1 MQDDYTPFD
10 LQFRSRLK
18 DAEEP
23 VSPRVWDAVSARLDR
38 LDARRRAFRR
48 WRNAGLAVAAA
59 AAVALG
65 VFFAGNM
72 GNSDTTILTNNN
84 QVAVAERPEP
94 LVRDASP
101 AAILAAVEPP
111 KAPAAPRVAASSAPK
126 ELVSPAALEEVSA
139 APEDS
144 FASRGMTG
152 DAPADK
158 AARQAET
165 TADRQ
170 KDLTA
175 PPAAVREAEEDPWH
189 ALMQEEASAG
199 RGISLSL
206 GGDLQTN
213 GNPASGFRGM
223 RRSSQAGPTTGITE
237 ISSESVY
244 AAPLSFGIG
253 LRYDFNER
261 WAIGTGLTWSILGR
275 SFSGIY
281 KEVDAGGITTQ
292 SVSSDHIYNTQHYL
306 GIPVNV
312 YFNIVNNPSL
322 RFYTYAG
329 GSFEKNLL
337 NRYTINATGGPV
349 YYRESV
355 DGIQISA
362 GIGLGVEFMFSRF
375 VGIYVDPSLRYY
387 FNCYQ
392 PKSIRTQ
399 QPLMLNLEAGLR
411 FNFGR

>member
-10 LQFRSRLK
+10 LQVRSTLK

-23 VSPRVWDAVSARLDR
+23 VSPRVWNAVSARLDR
-38 LDARRRAFRR
+38 LDARKRAFRR
-48 WRNAGLAVAAA
+48 WRNAGIAVAAA

-65 VFFAGNM
+65 VFFAGNT

-94 LVRDASP
+94 IVRDASP
-101 AAILAAVEPP
+101 AAILAAVEPS

-139 APEDS
+139 ASEDS

-158 AARQAET
+158 AARQAEA

-170 KDLTA
+170 KDLPA
-175 PPAAVREAEEDPWH
+175 PPAAVREAEEDPWR

-199 RGISLSL
+199 RGTSLSL

-213 GNPASGFRGM
+213 GNPAPGFRGM
-223 RRSSQAGPTTGITE
+223 RRSAQTGPTTGISE
-237 ISSESVY
+237 VSSESVY
-244 AAPLSFGIG
+244 SAPVSFGIG

-281 KEVDAGGITTQ
+281 NEVDAGGILTK
-292 SVSSDHIYNTQHYL
+292 SVASDRIYNTQHYL

-312 YFNIVNNPSL
+312 YFNIVNNPNL

-362 GIGLGVEFMFSRF
+362 GLGLGVEFMFSRF

>member
-10 LQFRSRLK
+10 LQVRSTLK

-23 VSPRVWDAVSARLDR
+23 VSPRVWNAVSARLDR
-38 LDARRRAFRR
+38 LDARKRAFRR
-48 WRNAGLAVAAA
+48 WRNAGIAVAAA

-65 VFFAGNM
+65 VFFAGNT

-94 LVRDASP
+94 IVRDASP
-101 AAILAAVEPP
+101 AAILAAVEQP
-111 KAPAAPRVAASSAPK
+111 KTAVAPRLKSPAAPK
-126 ELVSPAALEEVSA
+126 EVVSPAALEQQAGATEPETVSVPVTEEPETVVETPAEEVT
-139 APEDS
+139 ETVRTETVD
-144 FASRGMTG
+144 REG
-152 DAPADK
+152 DAAK
-158 AARQAET
+158 LR
-165 TADRQ
+165 
-170 KDLTA
+170 
-175 PPAAVREAEEDPWH
+175 
-189 ALMQEEASAG
+189 ALMQEDRNSLS
-199 RGISLSL
+199 RGTSVSL

-213 GNPASGFRGM
+213 GNPAPGFRGM
-223 RRSSQAGPTTGITE
+223 RRSAQTGPTTGISE
-237 ISSESVY
+237 VSSESVY
-244 AAPLSFGIG
+244 SAPVSFGIG

-281 KEVDAGGITTQ
+281 NEVDAGGIITK
-292 SVSSDHIYNTQHYL
+292 SVASDRIYNTQHYL

-312 YFNIVNNPSL
+312 YFNIVNNPNL

-362 GIGLGVEFMFSRF
+362 GLGLGVEFMFSRF